1 MWIKGAKFRAGH
13 SHVSLRSSLILSQID
28 ELENRD
34 KSCVIAGEKN
44 LGILGKICW
53 FPSAFYQ
60 LQIVLRLSEQDWP

>member
-44 LGILGKICW
+44 LEILSGR
-53 FPSAFYQ
+53 FVGFQVPS
-60 LQIVLRLSEQDWP
+60 INSE